1 MLDPRCA
8 LLIKFVEAAPERG
21 GGWGELWQN
30 GSESRP
36 EKIRLYSPGDPEV
49 LYNLG
54 IAYFHQYEW
63 KAYKRAVACL
73 KDATDIARLISG
85 SFHPSA
91 SNCYRDQFWLR

>member
-1 MLDPRCA
+1 MGGESSGRTDP
-8 LLIKFVEAAPERG
+8 
-21 GGWGELWQN
+21 
-30 GSESRP
+30 
-36 EKIRLYSPGDPEV
+36 SPGRRKSDSTLLVTLRV